1 MSRVLPLVS
10 IMSVM
15 VVVDK
20 VMTIGTRGVLDY
32 KLLILKIIV
41 LRGLYKV
48 KVKLNTTGVLRVR
61 CSGTAT
67 VTVRI
72 KVRGDKLTV
81 SLTATGFITGPLTAL
96 PKTVFDM

>member
-1 MSRVLPLVS
+1 MLPLVS

-20 VMTIGTRGVLDY
+20 VMSIGTRGVLDY
-32 KLLILKIIV
+32 NLLMLKIIT

-48 KVKLNTTGVLRVR
+48 NVKLKTTGLLRVR

-72 KVRGDKLTV
+72 KVRGDNLTV
-81 SLTATGFITGPLTAL
+81 SLTATGFTTGPLTAL